1 MEKSIQLTKPKEH
14 QKSIM
19 NSNQDFEINKIE
31 FNNNGLSSIQSQYFV
46 MENWPVVY
54 ILNDNGI
61 SQAYV
66 GETID
71 TNSRIF
77 THLQTPSKRHLQEA
91 HLISSKKFNKSATL
105 DIESNLIKFLHAD
118 GKYKLLNGNLGLVN
132 HSYYQRDE
140 FYWDLFKNIWNGLIS
155 EGIAQH
161 SLEYISNSDLFKYS
175 PYKTLSS
182 DQRKNLL
189 LIIDALLSKN
199 KKSVLIEGGAGTG
212 KTILAIFLFKLMLT
226 SDEDFN
232 YREFGEDE
240 KEFIEKV
247 KQLKLKFPNPKMGLV
262 IAMGSFRKTIKKVF
276 RNINGL
282 SSDFVIG
289 PSDLE
294 YDTYDILFVDESHRL
309 RKRVNLGPYFQIY
322 DRVCNALAL
331 DKLNTSELAWT
342 QLRSNK
348 VLYFYDNKQSIK
360 PSDVDAN
367 DFENIKNAD
376 NSINV
381 KLNSQFRVK
390 GGNGFVD
397 FINQLLDNSFNNKE
411 FKYNDINYDLVLFE
425 NFSDF
430 VNELRVKNEK
440 YQLSRFIAGYAWPWI
455 SKKDPTKFDIE
466 IENIK
471 LKWNST
477 ANDYINSDIN
487 AQEVGCI
494 HTTQGYD
501 LNYAG
506 IIFGP
511 EIIYNPLS
519 NEIEVVK
526 ENYKDRNGTATIKDI
541 EILKNYVI
549 NIYKTIMLR
558 GILGCYIYVCDK
570 NLRNYF
576 QKHINVFNDNSAEIS
591 AKPALNEIKLIPFEN
606 SVPLCSLKVAAGEF
620 MLNESI
626 SEDKFILVP
635 EGVRITND
643 HFACKII
650 GNSMN
655 KIVQDGQIA
664 LFKKYHGGSRNG
676 LMVLA
681 QCFDHQDL
689 DYGSCY
695 TFKEYYSQKA
705 ISEEGW
711 HHEKITL
718 KPKSFDSS
726 YQDIEI
732 DPESVYDKRF
742 LVVGIFDRVIEI

>member
-1 MEKSIQLTKPKEH
+1 MT
-14 QKSIM
+14 
-19 NSNQDFEINKIE
+19 NYNQDFEINKIA
-31 FNNNGLSSIQSQYFV
+31 FNNNGLNSIQSQYFV
-46 MENWPVVY
+46 SENWPIVY
-54 ILNDNGI
+54 ILNNNGV

-77 THLQTPSKRHLQEA
+77 THLQTPSKSHLQEA
-91 HLISSKKFNKSATL
+91 HLISSRKFNKSVTL
-105 DIESNLIKFLHAD
+105 DIESNLIKYLHAD

-132 HSYYQRDE
+132 HSYYQRED

-155 EGIAQH
+155 NGIAQH
-161 SLEYISNSDLFKYS
+161 SLEHISNSDLFKYS
-175 PYKTLSS
+175 PYKTLSA
-182 DQRKNLL
+182 DQRKNLM
-189 LIIDALLSKN
+189 LIIDALLSEN
-199 KKSVLIEGGAGTG
+199 KKSVLVEGGAGTG

-240 KEFIEKV
+240 KEFVDKV
-247 KQLKLKFPNPKMGLV
+247 KQLKIKFPNPKMGLI

-282 SSDFVIG
+282 NSNLVIG

-294 YDTYDILFVDESHRL
+294 YESYDILFVDESHRL
-309 RKRVNLGPYFQIY
+309 RKRVNLGPYFKIY
-322 DRVCNALAL
+322 DRVCKALKL

-348 VLYFYDNKQSIK
+348 VLYFYDAKQSIK
-360 PSDVDAN
+360 PSDVDAV
-367 DFENIKNAD
+367 DFENLKNAS

-381 KLNSQFRVK
+381 KLHSQFRVK

-397 FINQLLDNSFNNKE
+397 FVNNLLDNTFKNKE
-411 FKYNDINYDLVLFE
+411 FKYNDTNYDLLLFE

-430 VNELRVKNEK
+430 VNELREKNEK
-440 YQLSRFIAGYAWPWI
+440 HQLSRFIAGYAWPWI
-455 SKKDPTKFDIE
+455 SKNDPDAYDIE

-477 ANDYINSDIN
+477 AIDYINSDID

-501 LNYAG
+501 LNYAA

-511 EIIYNPLS
+511 EIIYNPIS
-519 NEIEVVK
+519 KEIEIVK
-526 ENYKDRNGTATIKDI
+526 ENYKDRNGTATIRDNA
-541 EILKNYVI
+541 ILKDYVA

-558 GILGCYIYVCDK
+558 GILGCYIYVCDE

-576 QKHINVFNDNSAEIS
+576 RKHIYLFKENKNRIIEIVNS
-591 AKPALNEIKLIPFEN
+591 KEIKLIPFEN
-606 SVPLCSLKVAAGEF
+606 SVPLYSLKVAAGEF
-620 MLNESI
+620 KFNESLP
-626 SEDKFILVP
+626 EEKFILVP
-635 EGVRITND
+635 NGVKITQD

-664 LFKKYHGGSRNG
+664 LFKRYAGGSRNG
-676 LMVLA
+676 LMVIA
-681 QCFDHQDL
+681 EYYDHQDF

-695 TFKEYYSQKA
+695 TFKEYYSQKTVN
-705 ISEEGW
+705 EESW
-711 HHEKITL
+711 QHEKIIL
-718 KPKSFDSS
+718 KPKSFDAS
-726 YQDIEI
+726 YQDIVI
-732 DPESVYDKRF
+732 DQNAINEKTFSVI
-742 LVVGIFDRVIEI
+742 GIFERIIE

>member
-1 MEKSIQLTKPKEH
+1 MT
-14 QKSIM
+14 
-19 NSNQDFEINKIE
+19 NYNQDFEINKIA
-31 FNNNGLSSIQSQYFV
+31 FNNNGLNSIQSQYFV
-46 MENWPVVY
+46 SENWPIVY
-54 ILNDNGI
+54 ILNNNGV

-77 THLQTPSKRHLQEA
+77 THLQTPSKSHLQEA
-91 HLISSKKFNKSATL
+91 HLISSRKFNKSVTL
-105 DIESNLIKFLHAD
+105 DIESNLIKYLHAD

-132 HSYYQRDE
+132 HSYYQRED

-155 EGIAQH
+155 NGIAQH
-161 SLEYISNSDLFKYS
+161 SLEHISNSDLFKYS
-175 PYKTLSS
+175 PYKTLSA
-182 DQRKNLL
+182 DQRKNLM

-199 KKSVLIEGGAGTG
+199 KKSVLVEGGAGTG

-240 KEFIEKV
+240 KEFVDKV
-247 KQLKLKFPNPKMGLV
+247 KQLKIKFPNPKMGLV

-282 SSDFVIG
+282 NSNLVIG

-294 YDTYDILFVDESHRL
+294 YESYDILFVDESHRL
-309 RKRVNLGPYFQIY
+309 RKRVNLGPYFKIY
-322 DRVCNALAL
+322 DRVCKALKL

-348 VLYFYDNKQSIK
+348 VLYFYDAKQSIK
-360 PSDVDAN
+360 PSDVDAV
-367 DFENIKNAD
+367 DFENLKNAS

-381 KLNSQFRVK
+381 KLHSQFRVK

-397 FINQLLDNSFNNKE
+397 FVNNLLDNTFKNKE
-411 FKYNDINYDLVLFE
+411 FKYNDTNYDLLLFE

-430 VNELRVKNEK
+430 VNELREKNEK
-440 YQLSRFIAGYAWPWI
+440 HQLSRFIAGYAWPWI
-455 SKKDPTKFDIE
+455 SKNDPDAYDIE

-477 ANDYINSDIN
+477 AIDYINSDID

-501 LNYAG
+501 LNYAA

-511 EIIYNPLS
+511 EIIYNPIS
-519 NEIEVVK
+519 KEIEIVK
-526 ENYKDRNGTATIKDI
+526 ENYKDRNGTATIKDNA
-541 EILKNYVI
+541 ILKDYVA

-558 GILGCYIYVCDK
+558 GILGCYIYVCDE

-576 QKHINVFNDNSAEIS
+576 RKHIYLFKENKNRIIEIVNS
-591 AKPALNEIKLIPFEN
+591 KEIKLIPFEN
-606 SVPLCSLKVAAGEF
+606 SVPLYSLKVAAGEF
-620 MLNESI
+620 KFNESLP
-626 SEDKFILVP
+626 EEKFILVP
-635 EGVRITND
+635 NGVKITQD

-664 LFKKYHGGSRNG
+664 LFKRYAGGSRNG
-676 LMVLA
+676 LMVIA
-681 QCFDHQDL
+681 EYYDHQDF

-695 TFKEYYSQKA
+695 TFKEYYSQKTVN
-705 ISEEGW
+705 EESW
-711 HHEKITL
+711 QHEKIIL
-718 KPKSFDSS
+718 KPKSFVAS
-726 YQDIEI
+726 YQDIVI
-732 DPESVYDKRF
+732 DQNAINEKTFSVI
-742 LVVGIFDRVIEI
+742 GIFERVIE

>member
-1 MEKSIQLTKPKEH
+1 
-14 QKSIM
+14 M
-19 NSNQDFEINKIE
+19 NFNQDFEINKIA
-31 FNNNGLSSIQSQYFV
+31 FDNNGLNAIQSQYFV
-46 MENWPVVY
+46 NENWPIVY
-54 ILNDNGI
+54 ILNDNGV

-71 TNSRIF
+71 THYRIS
-77 THLQTPSKRHLQEA
+77 THLQTPSKSHLKEA
-91 HLISSKKFNKSATL
+91 HLISSRKFNKSVTL
-105 DIESNLIKFLHAD
+105 DIESNLIKYLHAD

-140 FYWDLFKNIWNGLIS
+140 FYWDMFKNIWNGLITK
-155 EGIAQH
+155 GLAQH
-161 SLEYISNSDLFKYS
+161 SLEHISNSDLFKYS
-175 PYKTLSS
+175 PYKSLSTE
-182 DQRKNLL
+182 QRKNLI
-189 LIIDALLSKN
+189 LIIDALLSEN
-199 KKSVLIEGGAGTG
+199 KKSILVEGGAGTG

-240 KEFIEKV
+240 KEFVEKV

-276 RNINGL
+276 GNIKGL
-282 SSDFVIG
+282 NSNLVIG

-294 YDTYDILFVDESHRL
+294 YESYDILFVDESHRL
-309 RKRVNLGPYFQIY
+309 RKRVNLGPYFKIY
-322 DRVCNALAL
+322 DRVCNALGL

-342 QLRSNK
+342 QLRSDK
-348 VLYFYDNKQSIK
+348 VLYFYDANQSIK
-360 PSDVDAN
+360 PSDVDAV
-367 DFENIKNAD
+367 DFENLKNAS
-376 NSINV
+376 NATIV
-381 KLNSQFRVK
+381 KLHSQFRVK

-397 FINQLLDNSFNNKE
+397 FVNNLLGNSFKNKE
-411 FKYNDINYDLVLFE
+411 FKYKDPNYDVLLFE

-430 VNELRVKNEK
+430 VNGLREKNK
-440 YQLSRFIAGYAWPWI
+440 KHQLSRFIAGYAWPWI
-455 SKKDPTKFDIE
+455 SQQDTNAYDIE
-466 IENIK
+466 IEGIK

-477 ANDYINSDIN
+477 SNDYINSDID

-519 NEIEVVK
+519 KEIEIIK
-526 ENYKDRNGTATIKDI
+526 ENYKDRNGTATIRDK
-541 EILKNYVI
+541 EVLKEYVL

-558 GILGCYIYVCDK
+558 GILGCYIYVCDE

-576 QKHINVFNDNSAEIS
+576 RKHIYLFKENKNPIIEVVDL
-591 AKPALNEIKLIPFEN
+591 KEIKLIPFEN
-606 SVPLCSLKVAAGEF
+606 SVPLYSLKVAAGEF
-620 MLNESI
+620 KFNESLP
-626 SEDKFILVP
+626 EEKFILVP
-635 EGVRITND
+635 DGVKITQD

-664 LFKKYHGGSRNG
+664 LFKRYTSGSRNG
-676 LMVLA
+676 LMVIVEYYN
-681 QCFDHQDL
+681 HQDL

-695 TFKEYYSQKA
+695 TFKEYYSQK
-705 ISEEGW
+705 IVNEESW
-711 HHEKITL
+711 QHETIIL
-718 KPKSFDSS
+718 KPKSFDTS
-726 YQDIEI
+726 YKEI
-732 DPESVYDKRF
+732 VIDSTAINEKSFRII
-742 LVVGIFDRVIEI
+742 GIFDRVIE

>member
-1 MEKSIQLTKPKEH
+1 
-14 QKSIM
+14 M
-19 NSNQDFEINKIE
+19 NYNQDFEINNIA
-31 FNNNGLSSIQSQYFV
+31 FNNIGLNSIQSQYFV
-46 MENWPVVY
+46 SENWPVVY
-54 ILNDNGI
+54 ILNNNGV

-77 THLQTPSKRHLQEA
+77 THLQTPSKSHLQEA
-91 HLISSKKFNKSATL
+91 HLISSRKFNKSVTL
-105 DIESNLIKFLHAD
+105 DIESNLIKYLHAD

-140 FYWDLFKNIWNGLIS
+140 FYWDMFKNIWNGLIS
-155 EGIAQH
+155 KGIAQH
-161 SLEYISNSDLFKYS
+161 SLEHISNSDLFKYS
-175 PYKTLSS
+175 PYKTLSA
-182 DQRKNLL
+182 DQRKNLM
-189 LIIDALLSKN
+189 LIIDALLSEN
-199 KKSVLIEGGAGTG
+199 KKSVLVEGGAGTG

-240 KEFIEKV
+240 KDFVDKV
-247 KQLKLKFPNPKMGLV
+247 KQLKIKFPNPKMGLV

-282 SSDFVIG
+282 NSKLVIG

-294 YDTYDILFVDESHRL
+294 YESYDILFVDESHRL
-309 RKRVNLGPYFQIY
+309 RKRVNLGPYFAIY
-322 DRVCNALAL
+322 DRVCIALKL
-331 DKLNTSELAWT
+331 DKLNTSELEWS

-348 VLYFYDNKQSIK
+348 VLYFYDAKQSIK
-360 PSDVDAN
+360 PSDVDAV
-367 DFENIKNAD
+367 DFENLKNAS
-376 NSINV
+376 NAINV
-381 KLNSQFRVK
+381 KLHSQFRVK
-390 GGNGFVD
+390 GGNGFVN
-397 FINQLLDNSFNNKE
+397 FVNNLLDDTFKNEE
-411 FKYNDINYDLVLFE
+411 FKYNDINYDLLLFE

-430 VNELRVKNEK
+430 VNELREKNK
-440 YQLSRFIAGYAWPWI
+440 KHQLSRFIAGYAWPWI
-455 SKKDPTKFDIE
+455 SQNDPNAFDIE

-477 ANDYINSDIN
+477 AIDYINSDID

-501 LNYAG
+501 LNYAA

-511 EIIYNPLS
+511 EIIYNPIS
-519 NEIEVVK
+519 KEIEIVK
-526 ENYKDRNGTATIKDI
+526 ENYKDRNGTATIRDKA
-541 EILKNYVI
+541 ILKDYVI

-576 QKHINVFNDNSAEIS
+576 KKHIYLFNENKNPIIDLTDS
-591 AKPALNEIKLIPFEN
+591 KEIKLIPFEN
-606 SVPLCSLKVAAGEF
+606 SVPLYSLKVAAGEF
-620 MLNESI
+620 IFNDSI
-626 SEDKFILVP
+626 AEEKFILVP
-635 EGVRITND
+635 DGVKITQA

-664 LFKKYHGGSRNG
+664 LFKKYTGGSRNG
-676 LMVLA
+676 LMVIA
-681 QCFDHQDL
+681 EYYDHQDL

-705 ISEEGW
+705 INEESW
-711 HHEKITL
+711 HHEKIIL
-718 KPKSFDSS
+718 KPKSFDTS
-726 YQDIEI
+726 YQDIVI
-732 DPESVYDKRF
+732 DPDSINEKAFSVK
-742 LVVGIFDRVIEI
+742 GIFDRVIE

>member
-1 MEKSIQLTKPKEH
+1 MT
-14 QKSIM
+14 
-19 NSNQDFEINKIE
+19 NYNQDFEINKIA
-31 FNNNGLSSIQSQYFV
+31 FNNNGLNSIQSQYFV
-46 MENWPVVY
+46 SENWPIVY
-54 ILNDNGI
+54 ILNNNGV

-77 THLQTPSKRHLQEA
+77 THLQTPSKSHLQEA
-91 HLISSKKFNKSATL
+91 HLISSRKFNKSVTL
-105 DIESNLIKFLHAD
+105 DIESNLIKYLHAD

-132 HSYYQRDE
+132 HSYYQRED

-155 EGIAQH
+155 NGIAQH
-161 SLEYISNSDLFKYS
+161 SLEHISNSDLFKYS
-175 PYKTLSS
+175 PYKTLSA
-182 DQRKNLL
+182 DQRKNLM

-199 KKSVLIEGGAGTG
+199 KKSVLVEGGAGTG

-240 KEFIEKV
+240 KEFVDKV
-247 KQLKLKFPNPKMGLV
+247 KQLKIKFPNPKMGLV

-282 SSDFVIG
+282 NSNLVIG

-294 YDTYDILFVDESHRL
+294 YESYDILFVDESHRL
-309 RKRVNLGPYFQIY
+309 RKRVNLGPYFKIY
-322 DRVCNALAL
+322 DRVCKALKL

-348 VLYFYDNKQSIK
+348 VLYFYDAKQSIK
-360 PSDVDAN
+360 PSDVDAV
-367 DFENIKNAD
+367 DFENLKNAS

-381 KLNSQFRVK
+381 KLHSQFRVK

-397 FINQLLDNSFNNKE
+397 FVNNLLDNTFKNKE
-411 FKYNDINYDLVLFE
+411 FKYNDTNYDLLLFE

-430 VNELRVKNEK
+430 VNELREKNEK
-440 YQLSRFIAGYAWPWI
+440 HQLSRFIAGYAWPWI
-455 SKKDPTKFDIE
+455 SKNDPDAYDIE
-466 IENIK
+466 IESIK

-477 ANDYINSDIN
+477 AIDYINSDID

-501 LNYAG
+501 LNYAA
-506 IIFGP
+506 IILGP
-511 EIIYNPLS
+511 EIIYNPIS
-519 NEIEVVK
+519 KEIEIVK
-526 ENYKDRNGTATIKDI
+526 ENYKDRNGTATIKDNA
-541 EILKNYVI
+541 ILKDYVA

-558 GILGCYIYVCDK
+558 GILGCYIYVCDE

-576 QKHINVFNDNSAEIS
+576 RKHIYLFKENKNRIIEIVNS
-591 AKPALNEIKLIPFEN
+591 KEIKLIPFEN
-606 SVPLCSLKVAAGEF
+606 SVPLYSLKVAAGEF
-620 MLNESI
+620 KFNESLP
-626 SEDKFILVP
+626 EEKFILVP
-635 EGVRITND
+635 NGVKITQD

-664 LFKKYHGGSRNG
+664 LFKRYAGGSRNG
-676 LMVLA
+676 LMVIA
-681 QCFDHQDL
+681 EYYDHQDF

-695 TFKEYYSQKA
+695 TFKEYYSQKTVN
-705 ISEEGW
+705 EESW
-711 HHEKITL
+711 QHEKIIL
-718 KPKSFDSS
+718 KPKSFVAS
-726 YQDIEI
+726 YQDIVI
-732 DPESVYDKRF
+732 DQNAINEKTFSVI
-742 LVVGIFDRVIEI
+742 GIFERVIE

>member
-1 MEKSIQLTKPKEH
+1 
-14 QKSIM
+14 M
-19 NSNQDFEINKIE
+19 NFNQDFEINKIA
-31 FNNNGLSSIQSQYFV
+31 FDNNGLNAIQSQYFV
-46 MENWPVVY
+46 NENWPIVY
-54 ILNDNGI
+54 ILNDNGV

-71 TNSRIF
+71 THYRIS
-77 THLQTPSKRHLQEA
+77 THLQTPSKSHLKEA
-91 HLISSKKFNKSATL
+91 HLISSRKFNKSVTL
-105 DIESNLIKFLHAD
+105 DIESNLIKYLHAD

-140 FYWDLFKNIWNGLIS
+140 FYWDMFKNIWNGLITK
-155 EGIAQH
+155 GLAQH
-161 SLEYISNSDLFKYS
+161 SLEHISNSDLFKYS
-175 PYKTLSS
+175 PYKSLSTE
-182 DQRKNLL
+182 QRKNLI
-189 LIIDALLSKN
+189 LIIDALLSEN
-199 KKSVLIEGGAGTG
+199 KKSILVEGGAGTG

-240 KEFIEKV
+240 KEFVEKV

-276 RNINGL
+276 GNIKGL
-282 SSDFVIG
+282 NSNLVIG

-294 YDTYDILFVDESHRL
+294 YESYDILFVDESHRL
-309 RKRVNLGPYFQIY
+309 RKRVNLGPYFKIY
-322 DRVCNALAL
+322 DRVCNALGL

-342 QLRSNK
+342 QLRSDK
-348 VLYFYDNKQSIK
+348 VLYFYDANQSIK
-360 PSDVDAN
+360 PSDVDAV
-367 DFENIKNAD
+367 DFENLKNAS
-376 NSINV
+376 NATIV
-381 KLNSQFRVK
+381 KLHSQFRVK

-397 FINQLLDNSFNNKE
+397 FVNNLLGNSFKNKE
-411 FKYNDINYDLVLFE
+411 FKYKDPNYDVLLFE

-430 VNELRVKNEK
+430 VNGLREKNK
-440 YQLSRFIAGYAWPWI
+440 KHQLSRFIAGYAWPWI
-455 SKKDPTKFDIE
+455 SQQDTNAYDIE
-466 IENIK
+466 IEGIK

-477 ANDYINSDIN
+477 SNDYINSDID

-519 NEIEVVK
+519 KEIEIIK
-526 ENYKDRNGTATIKDI
+526 ENYKDRNGTATIRDK
-541 EILKNYVI
+541 EVLKEYVL

-558 GILGCYIYVCDK
+558 GILGCYIYVCDE

-576 QKHINVFNDNSAEIS
+576 RKHIYLFKENKNPIIEVFDL
-591 AKPALNEIKLIPFEN
+591 KEIKLIPFEN
-606 SVPLCSLKVAAGEF
+606 SVPLYSLKVAAGEF
-620 MLNESI
+620 KFNESLP
-626 SEDKFILVP
+626 EEKFILVP
-635 EGVRITND
+635 DGVKITQD

-664 LFKKYHGGSRNG
+664 LFKRYTGGSRNG
-676 LMVLA
+676 LMVIVEYYN
-681 QCFDHQDL
+681 HQDL

-695 TFKEYYSQKA
+695 TFKEYYSQK
-705 ISEEGW
+705 IVNEESW
-711 HHEKITL
+711 QHETIIL
-718 KPKSFDSS
+718 KPKSFDTS
-726 YQDIEI
+726 YKEI
-732 DPESVYDKRF
+732 VIDSTAINEKSFRII
-742 LVVGIFDRVIEI
+742 GIFDRVIE

>member
-695 TFKEYYSQKA
+695 TFKEYCSQKA

>member
-1 MEKSIQLTKPKEH
+1 
-14 QKSIM
+14 M
-19 NSNQDFEINKIE
+19 NFNQDFEINKIA
-31 FNNNGLSSIQSQYFV
+31 FDNNGLNAIQSQYFV
-46 MENWPVVY
+46 SENWPIVY
-54 ILNDNGI
+54 ILNDNGV

-71 TNSRIF
+71 THYRIS
-77 THLQTPSKRHLQEA
+77 THLQTPSKSHLKEA
-91 HLISSKKFNKSATL
+91 HLISSRKFNKSVTL
-105 DIESNLIKFLHAD
+105 DIESNLIKYLHAD

-140 FYWDLFKNIWNGLIS
+140 FYWDMFKNIWNGLITK
-155 EGIAQH
+155 GLAQH
-161 SLEYISNSDLFKYS
+161 SLEHISNSDLFKYS
-175 PYKTLSS
+175 PYKSLSTE
-182 DQRKNLL
+182 QRKNLI
-189 LIIDALLSKN
+189 LIIDALLSEN
-199 KKSVLIEGGAGTG
+199 KKSILVEGGAGTG

-240 KEFIEKV
+240 KEFVEKV

-276 RNINGL
+276 GNIKGL
-282 SSDFVIG
+282 NSNLVIG

-294 YDTYDILFVDESHRL
+294 YESYDILFVDESHRL
-309 RKRVNLGPYFQIY
+309 RKRVNLGPYFKIY
-322 DRVCNALAL
+322 DRVCNALGL

-342 QLRSNK
+342 QLRSDK
-348 VLYFYDNKQSIK
+348 VLYFYDANQSIK
-360 PSDVDAN
+360 PSDVDAV
-367 DFENIKNAD
+367 DFENLMTASNATIIK
-376 NSINV
+376 
-381 KLNSQFRVK
+381 LHSQFRVK

-397 FINQLLDNSFNNKE
+397 FVNNLLGNSFKNKE
-411 FKYNDINYDLVLFE
+411 FKYKDSNYDVLLFE

-430 VNELRVKNEK
+430 VNGLREKNK
-440 YQLSRFIAGYAWPWI
+440 KHQLSRFIAGYAWPWI
-455 SKKDPTKFDIE
+455 SQQDTNAFDIE
-466 IENIK
+466 IEGIK

-477 ANDYINSDIN
+477 SNDYINSDID

-519 NEIEVVK
+519 KEIEIIK
-526 ENYKDRNGTATIKDI
+526 ENYKDRNGTATIRDK
-541 EILKNYVI
+541 EVLKEYVL

-558 GILGCYIYVCDK
+558 GILGCYIYVCDE

-576 QKHINVFNDNSAEIS
+576 RKHIYLFKENKNPIIEVVDL
-591 AKPALNEIKLIPFEN
+591 KEIKLIPFEN
-606 SVPLCSLKVAAGEF
+606 SVPLYSLKVAAGEF
-620 MLNESI
+620 KINESLI
-626 SEDKFILVP
+626 EEKFILVP
-635 EGVRITND
+635 DGVKITQD

-664 LFKKYHGGSRNG
+664 LFKRYTGGSRNG
-676 LMVLA
+676 LMVIVEYYN
-681 QCFDHQDL
+681 HQDL

-695 TFKEYYSQKA
+695 TFKEYYSQK
-705 ISEEGW
+705 IVNEESW
-711 HHEKITL
+711 QHETIIL
-718 KPKSFDSS
+718 KPKSFDTS
-726 YQDIEI
+726 YKEI
-732 DPESVYDKRF
+732 VIDSTAINEKSFRII
-742 LVVGIFDRVIEI
+742 GIFDRVIE